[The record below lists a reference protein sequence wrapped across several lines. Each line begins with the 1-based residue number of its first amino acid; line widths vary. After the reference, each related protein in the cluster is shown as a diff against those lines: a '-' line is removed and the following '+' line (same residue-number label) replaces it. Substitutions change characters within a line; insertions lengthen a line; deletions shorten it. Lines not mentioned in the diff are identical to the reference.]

1 MYLLAICIDMFGD
14 IYIYTYLQYIYIYGY
29 MADKKLIYY
38 DIPFSTINWDMINQT
53 NHVLTID

>member
-1 MYLLAICIDMFGD
+1 
-14 IYIYTYLQYIYIYGY
+14 

-38 DIPFSTINWDMINQT
+38 DIQFSTINWDMINQT